1 MQRNS
6 LIGFGLATLTSLASL
21 AINVNPVFSQTKTSQ
36 SENSQ
41 VTYKCVK
48 LFDQAS
54 DKQIPVTVAW
64 IPERKQ
70 HIRFIA
76 WKSEYFSRWSPEKR
90 CKAATKKFQEFYD
103 KGTLNYLS
111 NGYHKGYPV
120 ICAVQ
125 PGESCNGENR
135 IFRIKP
141 GSKPE
146 IVLQRILNIAE
157 GKSSEMLHQNSGKKQ
172 LLIEVN
178 RLFNEADAVVID
190 S

>member
-36 SENSQ
+36 AENSQ
-41 VTYKCVK
+41 VTFKCVK

-76 WKSEYFSRWSPEKR
+76 WKSEFLPRWSPEKR
-90 CKAATKKFQEFYD
+90 CKAATKKFQEFYEE
-103 KGTLNYLS
+103 GTLNYLS
-111 NGYHKGYPV
+111 HGTHRGYQV

-125 PGESCNGENR
+125 PGEKCNRENK
-135 IFRIKP
+135 IFRIKT

-157 GKSSEMLHQNSGKKQ
+157 GKSSEMLYQNSGKQ

-178 RLFNEADAVVID
+178 RLFNEADAVDID

>member
-21 AINVNPVFSQTKTSQ
+21 AINVHPVFSQTKTSQ
-36 SENSQ
+36 TKNSQ
-41 VTYKCVK
+41 VTFTCKK
-48 LFDQAS
+48 TFDRAS
-54 DKQIPVTVAW
+54 GKQIPATLVW
-64 IPERKQ
+64 IPERQ
-70 HIRFIA
+70 EHIHFIA
-76 WKSEYFSRWSPEKR
+76 WKSEYFSSWSPEKR
-90 CKAATKKFQEFYD
+90 CEAATKKFQEFYD

-111 NGYHKGYPV
+111 NGTHRGYPV

-125 PGESCNGENR
+125 PGEKCNGENQ

-141 GSKPE
+141 GSKPK

-157 GKSSEMLHQNSGKKQ
+157 GKSSEMLYQNSGKQ

-178 RLFNEADAVVID
+178 RLFNEADAVDID

>member
-6 LIGFGLATLTSLASL
+6 FVGFGLATLTSLASI

-36 SENSQ
+36 AENGK
-41 VTYKCVK
+41 VTFKCVK
-48 LFDQAS
+48 IFDQAS
-54 DKQIPVTVAW
+54 DKQIPTTVAW

-76 WKSEYFSRWSPEKR
+76 WKSEYFPNWSPEKR
-90 CKAATKKFQEFYD
+90 CQAATKKFQEFYD
-103 KGTLNYLS
+103 KGTSNYLS
-111 NGYHKGYPV
+111 HGTYKGYPV
-120 ICAVQ
+120 ICFVQ
-125 PGESCNGENR
+125 LGEKCNGENQ

-157 GKSSEMLHQNSGKKQ
+157 GKSSEMLYQNSGNQ
-172 LLIEVN
+172 LFIDVN
-178 RLFNEADAVVID
+178 MLFNQADAIDID